1 MQVEFQNVTFRRK
14 KFCLENLSFT
24 IREGYL
30 TALAGKNGAGKTTL
44 FHLMLDKSARFE
56 GNILADGV
64 PWEKDRTERMNRIG
78 FVSEEQKFFMEQT
91 ALENAEILQAV
102 YYAFSMNR
110 FEETMNFMQLSVHQA
125 LKNMS
130 RGEYMKFHLAFA
142 MAHETELYLLD
153 EASAGMDPVFRKE
166 FFRILHGLLENER
179 CAVLMSTHI
188 QDDIARHMDYLI
200 RIEEGRIVSECE
212 VQAE

>member
-130 RGEYMKFHLAFA
+130 RGEYMKFQLAFA

-179 CAVLMSTHI
+179 CADLMSTHI

>member
-102 YYAFSMNR
+102 YHAFSMNR
-110 FEETMNFMQLSVHQA
+110 FEETMNFMQLSAHQA

-130 RGEYMKFHLAFA
+130 RGEYMKFQLAFA

>member
-91 ALENAEILQAV
+91 ALENAEILQTV
-102 YYAFSMNR
+102 YYPFSMNR

-130 RGEYMKFHLAFA
+130 RGEYMKFQLAFA

-153 EASAGMDPVFRKE
+153 EASAGMDPGFRKE

>member
-78 FVSEEQKFFMEQT
+78 FVSEEQKFFYGADCFGKRGDFADCVLCIFDEQ
-91 ALENAEILQAV
+91 I
-102 YYAFSMNR
+102 
-110 FEETMNFMQLSVHQA
+110 
-125 LKNMS
+125 
-130 RGEYMKFHLAFA
+130 
-142 MAHETELYLLD
+142 
-153 EASAGMDPVFRKE
+153 
-166 FFRILHGLLENER
+166 
-179 CAVLMSTHI
+179 
-188 QDDIARHMDYLI
+188 
-200 RIEEGRIVSECE
+200 
-212 VQAE
+212 

>member
-91 ALENAEILQAV
+91 ALENAEILQTV

-130 RGEYMKFHLAFA
+130 RGEYMKFQLAFA

-166 FFRILHGLLENER
+166 FFRILHGLLENDR

>member
-91 ALENAEILQAV
+91 ALENAEILQTV

-130 RGEYMKFHLAFA
+130 RGEYMKFQLAFA

>member
-91 ALENAEILQAV
+91 ALENAEILQTV

-130 RGEYMKFHLAFA
+130 RGEYMKFQLAFA

-179 CAVLMSTHI
+179 CDQH
-188 QDDIARHMDYLI
+188 RF
-200 RIEEGRIVSECE
+200 
-212 VQAE
+212 

>member
-30 TALAGKNGAGKTTL
+30 TALAVKNGAVKTTL
-44 FHLMLDKSARFE
+44 FHLMLDKNARFE

-64 PWEKDRTERMNRIG
+64 PWEKGRTERMNRIG
-78 FVSEEQKFFMEQT
+78 FVSEDQKFFMEQT

-102 YYAFSMNR
+102 YHAFSMNR

-130 RGEYMKFHLAFA
+130 RGEYMKFQLAFA

>member
-102 YYAFSMNR
+102 YHAFSMNR

-130 RGEYMKFHLAFA
+130 RGEYMKFQLAFA